1 MRVRILKQSTGV
13 VDGVSLRALLP
24 DLTYDL
30 RNDLAEYLIATDA
43 AQEVPAIHSARDPLT
58 DDEGMAERLTAGV
71 KINQPPL
78 TQAADRSRRRRKRR

>member
-24 DLTYDL
+24 GLTYDL
-30 RNDLAEYLIATDA
+30 PNDLAEYLIATDA
-43 AQEVPAIHSARDPLT
+43 AQEVPAIHPARDPLS

-71 KINQPPL
+71 KINQPL
-78 TQAADRSRRRRKRR
+78 TEAADRPRRRKRR